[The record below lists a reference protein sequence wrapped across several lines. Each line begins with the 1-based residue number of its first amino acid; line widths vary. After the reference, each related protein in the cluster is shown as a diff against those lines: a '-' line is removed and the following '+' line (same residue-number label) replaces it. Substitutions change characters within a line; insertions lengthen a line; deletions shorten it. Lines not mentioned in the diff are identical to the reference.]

1 MYKNFSLLVI
11 RKGTDDSIAATIGT
25 VDVSTITTSDA
36 VYTFTNTSNSY
47 QIAAGDKLLIEHRVG
62 KNFSFLIKELFRYIL
77 EEIFQRKSDF
87 TVTDNT
93 VMFRFRDS

>member
-1 MYKNFSLLVI
+1 MILIAVKIKMYKNFSLLVI
-11 RKGTDDSIAATIGT
+11 RKGTDDSIAATIG
-25 VDVSTITTSDA
+25 A

-93 VMFRFRDS
+93 VMFRFRNS